1 MNHVSIQGQS
11 HSQVVVLSGEG
22 NTKKIE
28 YESKNSLGNKDRFFC
43 NTFVLT
49 FQPCPY
55 GH

>member
-43 NTFVLT
+43 STFVLT